1 MVVYMYLIRE
11 GKIQMKIL
19 ENKERLKNIAVIVL
33 VILMCGIIFFYE
45 TKKVGFHEDEG
56 YSIASAVNPT
66 NGLMEAYEPGV
77 DGPVWKTRDFVR
89 DYVTLAPENIF
100 NFWAL
105 YHNQA
110 GDNHPPLFYTLVHFS
125 TLLFGGQFT
134 KYSVFVV
141 NIIAFA
147 LSCFVIRRILKVLN
161 KDNLTIPILIFYG
174 LSMGTMSMVI
184 FQRMY
189 MLLTF
194 FIILYFYYS
203 IRIYLNKFELSK
215 ELLIKLGFTTVLG
228 FLTQYYFAIYAFL
241 IFAIMAIG
249 MIRKKMYKNAAKY
262 LGFHVLYAVIGVLLF
277 VPCIYHLF
285 FTDRGLK
292 NLANSAYFE
301 HLIDY
306 VKHFAYAFSINDNMI
321 LICSVLLVFLAGLIY
336 WFKKSDKKLVVL
348 LTTVPSIIYFFLV
361 VKLTS
366 FQELRYIMPVIPFV
380 SLSVFFILD
389 KLLQFKHKNIVITVI
404 AVVLVVNGIIFS
416 KPKFLY
422 EEYAQC
428 LEIAE
433 ENKDKSFVY
442 IYDNFFN
449 HMQSIPEMMIYEK
462 TLIVNI
468 NNNDMQYLLNNNELN
483 TEDSYILCIKSYM
496 DNDAILNEITSNT
509 DFKNVTKL
517 FEGDNSSEKI
527 SNNLYLVSK

>member
-1 MVVYMYLIRE
+1 
-11 GKIQMKIL
+11 MKIL

-56 YSIASAVNPT
+56 YTIASAVNPT
-66 NGLMEAYEPGV
+66 NGLMEAYEAGV

-89 DYVTLAPENIF
+89 NYVTLAPENIF

-134 KYSVFVV
+134 KYSAFVV

-321 LICSVLLVFLAGLIY
+321 LICSVLLVFLAGIIY

-380 SLSVFFILD
+380 SLTVFFILD
-389 KLLQFKHKNIVITVI
+389 KLLQFKYKNIVITVI
-404 AVVLVVNGIIFS
+404 AVVLVVNGMIFS

-449 HMQSIPEMMIYEK
+449 HMQSLPEMMIYEK
-462 TLIVNI
+462 TLIVNV
-468 NNNDMQYLLNNNELN
+468 NNNDMQYLLNNAELN

>member
-1 MVVYMYLIRE
+1 
-11 GKIQMKIL
+11 MKML
-19 ENKERLKNIAVIVL
+19 ENKERLKNIIVIVL

-66 NGLMEAYEPGV
+66 NGLMEAYEAGV
-77 DGPVWKTRDFVR
+77 EGPVWKTRDFVR
-89 DYVTLAPENIF
+89 NYVTLAPENIF

-134 KYSVFVV
+134 KYSAFVV

-194 FIILYFYYS
+194 FILLYFYYS

-262 LGFHVLYAVIGVLLF
+262 LGFHAIYAVIGILLF

-321 LICSVLLVFLAGLIY
+321 LICSVLLVFLAGIIY

-348 LTTVPSIIYFFLV
+348 LTTVPSVIYFFLV

-389 KLLQFKHKNIVITVI
+389 RLLQFKYKNIVITVI
-404 AVVLVVNGIIFS
+404 AIVLVVNGMIFS

-462 TLIVNI
+462 TLIVNV
-468 NNNDMQYLLNNNELN
+468 NNNDMQYLLNNSELN

>member
-1 MVVYMYLIRE
+1 
-11 GKIQMKIL
+11 MKML
-19 ENKERLKNIAVIVL
+19 ENKERLKNIIVIVL

-66 NGLMEAYEPGV
+66 NGLMEAYEAGV

-89 DYVTLAPENIF
+89 NYVTLAPENIF

-134 KYSVFVV
+134 KYSAFVV

-194 FIILYFYYS
+194 FILLYFYYS

-262 LGFHVLYAVIGVLLF
+262 LGFHAIYAVIGILLF

-321 LICSVLLVFLAGLIY
+321 LICSVLLVFLAGIIY

-348 LTTVPSIIYFFLV
+348 LTTVPSVIYFFLV

-389 KLLQFKHKNIVITVI
+389 RLLQFKYKNIVITVI
-404 AVVLVVNGIIFS
+404 AIVLVVNGMIFS

-462 TLIVNI
+462 TLIVNV
-468 NNNDMQYLLNNNELN
+468 NNNDMQYLLNNSELN

>member
-1 MVVYMYLIRE
+1 
-11 GKIQMKIL
+11 MKIL
-19 ENKERLKNIAVIVL
+19 ENKERVKNIIVIVL

-66 NGLMEAYEPGV
+66 NGLMEAYEAGV

-134 KYSVFVV
+134 KYSAFVV

-161 KDNLTIPILIFYG
+161 KDNLTIPILLFYG

-194 FIILYFYYS
+194 FILLYFYYS

-262 LGFHVLYAVIGVLLF
+262 LGFHAIYAVIGILLF

-321 LICSVLLVFLAGLIY
+321 LICSVLLVFLAGIIY

-348 LTTVPSIIYFFLV
+348 LTTVPSVIYFFLV

-380 SLSVFFILD
+380 ALSVFFILD
-389 KLLQFKHKNIVITVI
+389 RLLQFKYKNIVITVI
-404 AVVLVVNGIIFS
+404 AIVLVVNGMIFS

-462 TLIVNI
+462 TLIVNV
-468 NNNDMQYLLNNNELN
+468 NNNDMQYLLNNSELN

>member
-1 MVVYMYLIRE
+1 MELF
-11 GKIQMKIL
+11 K
-19 ENKERLKNIAVIVL
+19 NKEKFKNIL
-33 VILMCGIIFFYE
+33 VTIIIILMCGIIFFYQ

-56 YSIASAVNPT
+56 YSITSAVNPT
-66 NGLMEAYEPGV
+66 NGLMEAYEEGIN
-77 DGPVWKTRDFVR
+77 GPVWKTRDFVR
-89 DYVTLAPENIF
+89 NYVTLAPENIF

-125 TLLFGGQFT
+125 TLLFSGQFT

-147 LSCFVIRRILKVLN
+147 LSCFVIKKILKVLN

-174 LSMGTMSMVI
+174 LSMGTISMVI

-194 FIILYFYYS
+194 FILLYFYYS
-203 IRIYLNKFELSK
+203 IRVYLNKFELSK
-215 ELLIKLGFTTVLG
+215 ELLIKLGLTTVFG

-241 IFAIMAIG
+241 IFAIMAIE
-249 MIRKKMYKNAAKY
+249 MIRRKMYKNAGKY
-262 LGFHVLYAVIGVLLF
+262 LGFHALYAVIGIMLF

-306 VKHFAYAFSINDNMI
+306 IKHFAYAFSINDNMI
-321 LICSVLLVFLAGLIY
+321 LICSILLIFLTGIIY
-336 WFKKSDKKLVVL
+336 CFKKSDKKFIVL
-348 LTTVPSIIYFFLV
+348 LTIIPSVIYFFIV

-366 FQELRYIMPVIPFV
+366 FQELRYIMPVIPFITL
-380 SLSVFFILD
+380 SLFFILD
-389 KLLQFKHKNIVITVI
+389 SLLQFKYKNIVITIIAIALVI
-404 AVVLVVNGIIFS
+404 NGMIFS

-422 EEYAQC
+422 EEYAKC

-462 TLIVNI
+462 TLIVNV
-468 NNNDMQYLLNNNELN
+468 NNNDMQYLLNSTELN
-483 TEDSYILCIKSYM
+483 TENSYILCIKSYM
-496 DNDAILNEITSNT
+496 DNDSILKEITDNT
-509 DFKNVTKL
+509 DFKNITKL

>member
-1 MVVYMYLIRE
+1 ME
-11 GKIQMKIL
+11 KIL
-19 ENKERLKNIAVIVL
+19 KNKEKLKNIAVIVL
-33 VILMCGIIFFYE
+33 VILMCGIIFFYQ

-56 YSIASAVNPT
+56 YTIASSVNPT
-66 NGLMEAYEPGV
+66 NGLMEAYEAGV

-125 TLLFGGQFT
+125 TLFFGGQFS
-134 KYSVFVV
+134 KYSAFIV

-147 LSCFVIRRILKVLN
+147 LSCFVIRKILKILN
-161 KDNLTIPILIFYG
+161 KDNLTIPVLIFYG

-203 IRIYLNKFELSK
+203 IRIYLNNFELSK

-241 IFAIMAIG
+241 IFAIMAIV
-249 MIRKKMYKNAAKY
+249 MIKRKMYKNAAKY

-292 NLANSAYFE
+292 NLANSQYFE

-306 VKHFAYAFSINDNMI
+306 VKHFAYAFSIKDNMI
-321 LICSVLLVFLAGLIY
+321 LICAVLLVFLAGIIY
-336 WFKKSDKKLVVL
+336 WFKKSDKRTVVL
-348 LTTVPSIIYFFLV
+348 LTTVPSVIYFFLV
-361 VKLTS
+361 IKLTS
-366 FQELRYIMPVIPFV
+366 FQELRYIMPVIPFCA
-380 SLSVFFILD
+380 LAFFFVLD
-389 KLLQFKHKNIVITVI
+389 NLLQFKYKNIVITVI
-404 AVVLVVNGIIFS
+404 AIVLVVNGMIFS

-422 EEYAQC
+422 EEYAKC

-462 TLIVNI
+462 TLIVNV
-468 NNNDMQYLLNNNELN
+468 NNNDMQYLLNNEELED
-483 TEDSYILCIKSYM
+483 EDSYILCIKSYM
-496 DNDAILNEITSNT
+496 DNEAILNEITQNT
-509 DFKNVTKL
+509 DFKNVTQL

>member
-1 MVVYMYLIRE
+1 MEML
-11 GKIQMKIL
+11 K
-19 ENKERLKNIAVIVL
+19 NKEKLKNLIVVIL

-56 YSIASAVNPT
+56 YSISSAVNPT
-66 NGLMEAYEPGV
+66 NGLMEAYEAGV
-77 DGPVWKTRDFVR
+77 DGPVWKTRDFVKN
-89 DYVTLAPENIF
+89 YVTLQPENIF

-125 TLLFGGQFT
+125 TLLFSGEFT
-134 KYSVFVV
+134 KYSAFVV

-147 LSCFVIRRILKVLN
+147 LSCFVIRRILKILG
-161 KDNLTIPILIFYG
+161 KDNLTIGVLIFYG

-194 FIILYFYYS
+194 FIILYFYYTL
-203 IRIYLNKFELSK
+203 RIYLNDFKLSNELT
-215 ELLIKLGFTTVLG
+215 IKLGFTTVLG

-241 IFAIMAIG
+241 IFVIMAIA
-249 MIRKKMYKNAAKY
+249 MIKKKKYKDLGKY
-262 LGFHVLYAVIGVLLF
+262 FGFHVLYAVIGVLLF

-292 NLANSAYFE
+292 NLENSDYFE

-321 LICSVLLVFLAGLIY
+321 LICAVLLVLFTGIVY

-348 LTTVPSIIYFFLV
+348 LTTVPSFIYFFIT

-366 FQELRYIMPVIPFV
+366 FQELRYIMPMIPFV
-380 SLSVFFILD
+380 ALSLFFVLDNIL
-389 KLLQFKHKNIVITVI
+389 KFKYKNIVITIIAALLVI
-404 AVVLVVNGIIFS
+404 NGMIFS

-422 EEYAQC
+422 EEYAKC

-433 ENKDKSFVY
+433 ENRDKSFVY

-449 HMQSIPEMMIYEK
+449 HMQSLPEMMIYEK
-462 TLIVNI
+462 TLIVNV
-468 NNNDMQYLLNNNELN
+468 NNNDMQYLLNNKELENEN
-483 TEDSYILCIKSYM
+483 SYILCIKTYM
-496 DNDAILNEITSNT
+496 NNDEILNEITSNT

>member
-1 MVVYMYLIRE
+1 
-11 GKIQMKIL
+11 MKML
-19 ENKERLKNIAVIVL
+19 ENKERLKNIIVIVL

-66 NGLMEAYEPGV
+66 NGLMEAYEAGV

-89 DYVTLAPENIF
+89 NYVTLAPENIF

-134 KYSVFVV
+134 KYSAFVV

-194 FIILYFYYS
+194 FILLYFYYS

-249 MIRKKMYKNAAKY
+249 MIKKKMYKNAAKY
-262 LGFHVLYAVIGVLLF
+262 LGFHSIYAVIGILLF

-321 LICSVLLVFLAGLIY
+321 LICSVLLVFLAGIIY

-348 LTTVPSIIYFFLV
+348 LTTVPSVIYFFLV

-389 KLLQFKHKNIVITVI
+389 RLLQFKYKNIVITVI
-404 AVVLVVNGIIFS
+404 AIVLVVNGMIFS

-462 TLIVNI
+462 TLIVNV
-468 NNNDMQYLLNNNELN
+468 NNNDMQYLLNNAELN

>member
-1 MVVYMYLIRE
+1 
-11 GKIQMKIL
+11 MKIL
-19 ENKERLKNIAVIVL
+19 ENKERVKNIIVIVL

-66 NGLMEAYEPGV
+66 NGLMEAYEAGV

-134 KYSVFVV
+134 KYSAFVV

-194 FIILYFYYS
+194 FILLYFYYS

-262 LGFHVLYAVIGVLLF
+262 LGFHAIYAVIGILLF

-321 LICSVLLVFLAGLIY
+321 LICSVLLVFLAGIIY

-348 LTTVPSIIYFFLV
+348 LTTVPSVIYFFLV

-389 KLLQFKHKNIVITVI
+389 RLLQFKYKNIVITVI
-404 AVVLVVNGIIFS
+404 AIVLVVNGMIFS

-462 TLIVNI
+462 TLIVNV
-468 NNNDMQYLLNNNELN
+468 NNNDMQYLLNNSELN

>member
-1 MVVYMYLIRE
+1 MNL
-11 GKIQMKIL
+11 L
-19 ENKERLKNIAVIVL
+19 NNKEKVKNILVIFI

-56 YSIASAVNPT
+56 YTIASSVNPT
-66 NGLMEAYEPGV
+66 NGLMVAYDESGNTE
-77 DGPVWKTRDFVR
+77 GPVWKTRDFVKN
-89 DYVTLAPENIF
+89 YVTLTPQNYL

-125 TLLFGGQFT
+125 TILFSGEFT
-134 KYSVFVV
+134 KYSVFLV

-147 LSCFVIRRILKVLN
+147 LSCFIIRKILKILD
-161 KDNLTIPILIFYG
+161 KDNLTIGTLIFYG

-194 FIILYFYYS
+194 FILLYFYYS
-203 IRIYLNKFELSK
+203 IRIYLNNFDLSK
-215 ELLIKLGFTTVLG
+215 ELIIKLGITTVLG

-241 IFAIMAIG
+241 IFVLMIIE
-249 MIRKKMYKNAAKY
+249 MIRKRKYKNIKKY
-262 LGFHVLYAVIGVLLF
+262 VLFHILYAIIGILLF
-277 VPCIYHLF
+277 IPCIYHLF

-301 HLIDY
+301 HFVDY
-306 VKHFAYAFSINDNMI
+306 IKHFAYAFSINDNMI
-321 LICSVLLVFLAGLIY
+321 LIVSVLLIFFAGIIY
-336 WFKKSDKKLVVL
+336 LFKKSNKKFIVL
-348 LTTVPSIIYFFLV
+348 LTILPSIFYFFIV

-380 SLSVFFILD
+380 SLSLFFILD
-389 KLLQFKHKNIVITVI
+389 KLLQFKYKNIAII
-404 AVVLVVNGIIFS
+404 AIAIILVVNGMIFS

-422 EEYAQC
+422 EEYEKC

-433 ENKDKSFVY
+433 ENRDKSFIY

-462 TLIVNI
+462 SLIINVNNDELKYVI
-468 NNNDMQYLLNNNELN
+468 NNNDLNN
-483 TEDSYILCIKSYM
+483 EDSYILCIKTYL
-496 DNDAILNEITSNT
+496 DNDSILNTLTNNT
-509 DFKNVTKL
+509 DFKYVTKL
-517 FEGDNSSEKI
+517 FEGEDSSEKI
-527 SNNLYLVSK
+527 GNNLYLMSKTEI

>member
-1 MVVYMYLIRE
+1 
-11 GKIQMKIL
+11 MKLL
-19 ENKERLKNIAVIVL
+19 ENKEKLKNIVVIL
-33 VILMCGIIFFYE
+33 IVILMCGIIFFYE

-56 YSIASAVNPT
+56 YTIASSVNPN
-66 NGLMEAYEPGV
+66 NGLMVAYDETGNT
-77 DGPVWKTRDFVR
+77 DGPVWKTRDFVK
-89 DYVTLAPENIF
+89 DYVTLTPENYF

-105 YHNQA
+105 YHNQM
-110 GDNHPPLFYTLVHFS
+110 GDNHPPFFYTLVHFS
-125 TLLFGGQFT
+125 TILFSGEFT
-134 KYSVFVV
+134 KYSVFIV
-141 NIIAFA
+141 NIIAFI
-147 LSCFVIRRILKVLN
+147 LSCFVIRKILKVLD
-161 KDNLTIPILIFYG
+161 KDNLTIGTLIFYG

-194 FIILYFYYS
+194 FILLYFYYS
-203 IRIYLNKFELSK
+203 IKIYLNNFELSK
-215 ELLIKLGFTTVLG
+215 SLLVKLGITTVLG

-241 IFAIMAIG
+241 IFVFMIIE
-249 MIRKKMYKNAAKY
+249 MIRKKMYKNMKKY
-262 LGFHVLYAVIGVLLF
+262 IGFHVIYAVIGVLLF

-321 LICSVLLVFLAGLIY
+321 LIISILLIFLAGIVYL
-336 WFKKSDKKLVVL
+336 FKKSDKKFIVL
-348 LTTVPSIIYFFLV
+348 LTILPSVIYFFIV

-366 FQELRYIMPVIPFV
+366 FQELRYIMPMIPFV
-380 SLSVFFILD
+380 SLTLFLILD
-389 KLLQFKHKNIVITVI
+389 KLLQFKYKNLAITSLAIILVIT
-404 AVVLVVNGIIFS
+404 GIIFS

-422 EEYAQC
+422 EEYAKC
-428 LEIAE
+428 LDIAE

-449 HMQSIPEMMIYEK
+449 HMQSIPEMMTYEK
-462 TLIVNI
+462 SLIINVNNDELKYVI
-468 NNNDMQYLLNNNELN
+468 NNSELNN
-483 TEDSYILCIKSYM
+483 EDSYILCIKTYL
-496 DNDAILNEITSNT
+496 DNESIINEITNNT
-509 DFKNVTKL
+509 DFKYVSQL

-527 SNNLYLVSK
+527 SNNLYLVSKSQ

>member
-1 MVVYMYLIRE
+1 MELF
-11 GKIQMKIL
+11 K
-19 ENKERLKNIAVIVL
+19 NKEKFKNIL
-33 VILMCGIIFFYE
+33 VTIIIILMCGIIFFYQ

-56 YSIASAVNPT
+56 YSITSAVNPT
-66 NGLMEAYEPGV
+66 NGLMEAYEEGIN
-77 DGPVWKTRDFVR
+77 GPVWKTRDFVR
-89 DYVTLAPENIF
+89 NYVTLAPENIF

-125 TLLFGGQFT
+125 TLLFSGQFT

-147 LSCFVIRRILKVLN
+147 LSCFVIKKILKVLN

-174 LSMGTMSMVI
+174 LSMGTISMVI

-194 FIILYFYYS
+194 FILLYFYYS
-203 IRIYLNKFELSK
+203 IRVYLNKFELSK
-215 ELLIKLGFTTVLG
+215 ELLIKLGLTTVFG

-241 IFAIMAIG
+241 IFAIMAIE
-249 MIRKKMYKNAAKY
+249 MIRRKMYKNAGKY
-262 LGFHVLYAVIGVLLF
+262 LGFHALYAVIGIMLF

-306 VKHFAYAFSINDNMI
+306 IKHFAYAFSINDNMI
-321 LICSVLLVFLAGLIY
+321 LICSILLIFLTGIIY
-336 WFKKSDKKLVVL
+336 CFKKSDKKFIVL
-348 LTTVPSIIYFFLV
+348 LTIIPSVIYFFIV

-366 FQELRYIMPVIPFV
+366 FQELRYIMPVIPFITL
-380 SLSVFFILD
+380 SLFFILD
-389 KLLQFKHKNIVITVI
+389 SLLQFKYKNIVITIIAIALVI
-404 AVVLVVNGIIFS
+404 NGMIFS

-422 EEYAQC
+422 EEYAKC

-462 TLIVNI
+462 TLIVNV
-468 NNNDMQYLLNNNELN
+468 NNNDMQYLLNNAELN
-483 TEDSYILCIKSYM
+483 TENSYILCIKSYM
-496 DNDAILNEITSNT
+496 DNDSILKEITDNT
-509 DFKNVTKL
+509 DFKNITKL

>member
-1 MVVYMYLIRE
+1 
-11 GKIQMKIL
+11 MKIL
-19 ENKERLKNIAVIVL
+19 ENKEKLKNIIVIVL

-66 NGLMEAYEPGV
+66 NGLMEAYEAGV

-134 KYSVFVV
+134 KYSAFVV

-194 FIILYFYYS
+194 FILLYFYYS

-262 LGFHVLYAVIGVLLF
+262 LGFHAIYAVIGILLF

-321 LICSVLLVFLAGLIY
+321 LICSVLLVFLAGIIY

-348 LTTVPSIIYFFLV
+348 LTTVPSVIYFFLV

-389 KLLQFKHKNIVITVI
+389 RLLQFKYKNIVITVI
-404 AVVLVVNGIIFS
+404 AIVLVVNGMIFS

-462 TLIVNI
+462 TLIVNV
-468 NNNDMQYLLNNNELN
+468 NNNDMQYLLNNSELN

>member
-1 MVVYMYLIRE
+1 MVVYIYLIRE

-19 ENKERLKNIAVIVL
+19 ENKERVKNIIVIVL

-66 NGLMEAYEPGV
+66 NGLMEAYEAGV

-134 KYSVFVV
+134 KYSAFVV

-194 FIILYFYYS
+194 FILLYFYYS

-262 LGFHVLYAVIGVLLF
+262 LGFHAIYAVIGILLF

-321 LICSVLLVFLAGLIY
+321 LICSVLLVFLAGIIY

-348 LTTVPSIIYFFLV
+348 LTTVPSVIYFFLV

-389 KLLQFKHKNIVITVI
+389 RLLQFKYKNIVITVI
-404 AVVLVVNGIIFS
+404 AIVLVVNGMIFS

-462 TLIVNI
+462 TLIVNV
-468 NNNDMQYLLNNNELN
+468 NNNDMQYLLNNSELN

>member
-1 MVVYMYLIRE
+1 
-11 GKIQMKIL
+11 MKIL
-19 ENKERLKNIAVIVL
+19 ENKERVKNIIVIVL

-66 NGLMEAYEPGV
+66 NGLMEAYEAGV

-134 KYSVFVV
+134 KYSAFVV

-194 FIILYFYYS
+194 FILLYFYYS

-241 IFAIMAIG
+241 ISAIMAIG

-262 LGFHVLYAVIGVLLF
+262 LGFHAIYAVIGILLF

-321 LICSVLLVFLAGLIY
+321 LICSVLLVFLAGIIY

-348 LTTVPSIIYFFLV
+348 LTTVPSVIYFFLV

-389 KLLQFKHKNIVITVI
+389 RLLQFKYKNIVITVI
-404 AVVLVVNGIIFS
+404 AIVLVVNGMIFS

-462 TLIVNI
+462 TLIVNV
-468 NNNDMQYLLNNNELN
+468 NNNDMQYLLNNSELN

>member
-1 MVVYMYLIRE
+1 
-11 GKIQMKIL
+11 MKIL

-56 YSIASAVNPT
+56 YTIASAVNPT
-66 NGLMEAYEPGV
+66 NGLMEAYEAGV

-89 DYVTLAPENIF
+89 NYVTLAPENIF

-134 KYSVFVV
+134 KYSAFVV

-321 LICSVLLVFLAGLIY
+321 LICSVLLVFLAGIIY

-380 SLSVFFILD
+380 SLTVFFILD
-389 KLLQFKHKNIVITVI
+389 KLLQFKYKNIVITVI
-404 AVVLVVNGIIFS
+404 AVVLVVNGMIFS

-462 TLIVNI
+462 TLIVNV
-468 NNNDMQYLLNNNELN
+468 NNNDMQYLLNNAELN

>member
-1 MVVYMYLIRE
+1 MELF
-11 GKIQMKIL
+11 K
-19 ENKERLKNIAVIVL
+19 NKEKFKNIL
-33 VILMCGIIFFYE
+33 VTIIIILMCGIIFFYQ

-56 YSIASAVNPT
+56 YSITSAVNPT
-66 NGLMEAYEPGV
+66 NGLMEAYEEGIN
-77 DGPVWKTRDFVR
+77 GPVWKTRDFVR
-89 DYVTLAPENIF
+89 NYVTLAPENIF

-125 TLLFGGQFT
+125 TLLFSGQFT

-147 LSCFVIRRILKVLN
+147 LSCFVIKKILKVLN

-174 LSMGTMSMVI
+174 LSMGTISMVI

-194 FIILYFYYS
+194 FILLYFYYS
-203 IRIYLNKFELSK
+203 IRVYLNKFELSK
-215 ELLIKLGFTTVLG
+215 ELLIKLGLTTVFG

-241 IFAIMAIG
+241 IFAIMAIE
-249 MIRKKMYKNAAKY
+249 MIRRKMYKNAGKY
-262 LGFHVLYAVIGVLLF
+262 LGFHALYAVIGIMLF

-306 VKHFAYAFSINDNMI
+306 IKHFAYAFSINDNMI
-321 LICSVLLVFLAGLIY
+321 LICSILLIFLTGIIY
-336 WFKKSDKKLVVL
+336 CFKKSDKKFIVL
-348 LTTVPSIIYFFLV
+348 LTIIPSVIYFFIV

-366 FQELRYIMPVIPFV
+366 FQELRYIMPVIPFITL
-380 SLSVFFILD
+380 SLFFILD
-389 KLLQFKHKNIVITVI
+389 SLLQFKYKNIVITIIAIALVI
-404 AVVLVVNGIIFS
+404 NGMIFS

-422 EEYAQC
+422 EEYAKC

-462 TLIVNI
+462 TLIVNV
-468 NNNDMQYLLNNNELN
+468 NNNDMQYLLNNAELN
-483 TEDSYILCIKSYM
+483 TENSYILCIKSYM
-496 DNDAILNEITSNT
+496 DNDSILKEITSNT

>member
-1 MVVYMYLIRE
+1 MVVYIYLIRE

-19 ENKERLKNIAVIVL
+19 ENKERVKNIIVIVL

-66 NGLMEAYEPGV
+66 NGLMEAYEAGV

-89 DYVTLAPENIF
+89 NYVTLAPENIF

-134 KYSVFVV
+134 KYSAFVV

-194 FIILYFYYS
+194 FILLYFYYS

-249 MIRKKMYKNAAKY
+249 MIKKKMYKNAAKY
-262 LGFHVLYAVIGVLLF
+262 LGFHSIYAVIGILLF

-321 LICSVLLVFLAGLIY
+321 LICSVLLVFLAGIIY

-348 LTTVPSIIYFFLV
+348 LTTVPSVIYFFLV

-389 KLLQFKHKNIVITVI
+389 RLLQFKYKNIVITVI
-404 AVVLVVNGIIFS
+404 AIVLVVNGMIFS

-462 TLIVNI
+462 TLIVNV
-468 NNNDMQYLLNNNELN
+468 NNNDMQYLLNNSELN

>member
-1 MVVYMYLIRE
+1 
-11 GKIQMKIL
+11 MKLL
-19 ENKERLKNIAVIVL
+19 ENKEKLKNIAVIII
-33 VILMCGIIFFYE
+33 VILMCGIIFFYQ

-56 YSIASAVNPT
+56 YTLASSVNPT
-66 NGLMEAYEPGV
+66 NGLMVAYDENGEI
-77 DGPVWKTRDFVR
+77 DGPVWKTREFVTN
-89 DYVTLAPENIF
+89 YVTLSPENIF

-125 TLLFGGQFT
+125 TLLFNGEFS

-147 LSCFVIRRILKVLN
+147 LSCVVIRKILKVLD
-161 KDNLTIPILIFYG
+161 KDNLIIPTLIFYG

-203 IRIYLNKFELSK
+203 IRIYLNNFELSK

-241 IFAIMAIG
+241 IFVIIAIE
-249 MIRKKMYKNAAKY
+249 MIRRKMYKNLGKY
-262 LGFHVLYAVIGVLLF
+262 FAFHALYAVIGVLLF

-292 NLANSAYFE
+292 NLGNSAYFE

-321 LICSVLLVFLAGLIY
+321 LIISILLVFFAGIVYL
-336 WFKKSDKKLVVL
+336 FKKADKKLVVL
-348 LTTVPSIIYFFLV
+348 LTIVPSVIFFYSC
-361 VKLTS
+361 KT
-366 FQELRYIMPVIPFV
+366 
-380 SLSVFFILD
+380 
-389 KLLQFKHKNIVITVI
+389 N
-404 AVVLVVNGIIFS
+404 IFS
-416 KPKFLY
+416 R
-422 EEYAQC
+422 A
-428 LEIAE
+428 
-433 ENKDKSFVY
+433 
-442 IYDNFFN
+442 
-449 HMQSIPEMMIYEK
+449 
-462 TLIVNI
+462 
-468 NNNDMQYLLNNNELN
+468 
-483 TEDSYILCIKSYM
+483 
-496 DNDAILNEITSNT
+496 
-509 DFKNVTKL
+509 
-517 FEGDNSSEKI
+517 
-527 SNNLYLVSK
+527 

>member
-1 MVVYMYLIRE
+1 MELF
-11 GKIQMKIL
+11 K
-19 ENKERLKNIAVIVL
+19 NKEKFKNIL
-33 VILMCGIIFFYE
+33 VTIIIILMCGIIFFYQ

-56 YSIASAVNPT
+56 YSITSAVNPT
-66 NGLMEAYEPGV
+66 NGLMEAYEEGIN
-77 DGPVWKTRDFVR
+77 GPVWKTRDFVR
-89 DYVTLAPENIF
+89 NYVTLAPENIF

-125 TLLFGGQFT
+125 TLLFSGQFT

-147 LSCFVIRRILKVLN
+147 LSCFVIKKILKVLN

-174 LSMGTMSMVI
+174 LSMGTISMVI

-194 FIILYFYYS
+194 FILLYFYYS
-203 IRIYLNKFELSK
+203 IRVYLNKFELSK
-215 ELLIKLGFTTVLG
+215 ELLIKLGLTTVLG

-241 IFAIMAIG
+241 IFAIMAIE
-249 MIRKKMYKNAAKY
+249 MIRRKMYKNAGKY
-262 LGFHVLYAVIGVLLF
+262 LGFHALYAVIGILLF

-321 LICSVLLVFLAGLIY
+321 LICSILLIFFAGIIY
-336 WFKKSDKKLVVL
+336 WFKKSDKKFIVL
-348 LTTVPSIIYFFLV
+348 LTIIPSTIYFFIV

-380 SLSVFFILD
+380 SLSLFFILD
-389 KLLQFKHKNIVITVI
+389 RLLQFKYKNIVITIIAIALVI
-404 AVVLVVNGIIFS
+404 NGMIFS

-422 EEYAQC
+422 EEYAKC

-462 TLIVNI
+462 TLIVNV
-468 NNNDMQYLLNNNELN
+468 NNNDMQYLLNNAELN
-483 TEDSYILCIKSYM
+483 TENSYILCIKSYM
-496 DNDAILNEITSNT
+496 DNDSILKEITSNT

>member
-1 MVVYMYLIRE
+1 MELF
-11 GKIQMKIL
+11 K
-19 ENKERLKNIAVIVL
+19 NKEKFKNIL
-33 VILMCGIIFFYE
+33 VTIIIILMCGIIFFYQ

-56 YSIASAVNPT
+56 YSITSAVNPT
-66 NGLMEAYEPGV
+66 NGLMEAYEEGIN
-77 DGPVWKTRDFVR
+77 GPVWKTRDFVR
-89 DYVTLAPENIF
+89 NYVTLAPENIF

-125 TLLFGGQFT
+125 TLLFSGQFT

-147 LSCFVIRRILKVLN
+147 LSCFVIKKILKVLN

-174 LSMGTMSMVI
+174 LSMGTISMVI

-194 FIILYFYYS
+194 FILLYFYYS
-203 IRIYLNKFELSK
+203 IRVYLNKFELSK
-215 ELLIKLGFTTVLG
+215 ELLIKLGLTTVFG

-241 IFAIMAIG
+241 IFAIMAIE
-249 MIRKKMYKNAAKY
+249 MIRRKMYKNAGKY
-262 LGFHVLYAVIGVLLF
+262 LGFHALYAVIGILLF

-321 LICSVLLVFLAGLIY
+321 LICSILLIFFAGIIY
-336 WFKKSDKKLVVL
+336 WFKKSDKKFIVL
-348 LTTVPSIIYFFLV
+348 LTIIPSTIYFFIV

-380 SLSVFFILD
+380 SLSLFFILD
-389 KLLQFKHKNIVITVI
+389 RLLQFKYKNIVITIIAIALVI
-404 AVVLVVNGIIFS
+404 NGMIFS

-422 EEYAQC
+422 EEYAKC

-462 TLIVNI
+462 TLIVNV
-468 NNNDMQYLLNNNELN
+468 NNNDMQYLLNNAELN
-483 TEDSYILCIKSYM
+483 TENSYILCIKSYM
-496 DNDAILNEITSNT
+496 DNDSILKEITSNT

>member
-1 MVVYMYLIRE
+1 
-11 GKIQMKIL
+11 MKLL
-19 ENKERLKNIAVIVL
+19 ENKEKLRNIAVIVV
-33 VILMCGIIFFYE
+33 VILMCGIIFFYQ

-56 YSIASAVNPT
+56 YSIASSVNPT
-66 NGLMEAYEPGV
+66 NGLMVAYDESGNV
-77 DGPVWKTRDFVR
+77 EGPVWKTREFVK
-89 DYVTLAPENIF
+89 DYVTLSPENIF
-100 NFWAL
+100 NFYAL

-125 TLLFGGQFT
+125 TLLFAGEFT

-141 NIIAFA
+141 NIIAFI
-147 LSCFVIRRILKVLN
+147 LSCVVIRKILKILN
-161 KDNLTIPILIFYG
+161 KDNLTIGTLIFYG
-174 LSMGTMSMVI
+174 LSMGTISMVI

-194 FIILYFYYS
+194 FILLYFYYS
-203 IRIYLNKFELSK
+203 IRVYLNNFELSK
-215 ELLIKLGFTTVLG
+215 ELLIKLGITTVLG

-241 IFAIMAIG
+241 IFAIMAIE
-249 MIRKKMYKNAAKY
+249 MIRRKMYKN
-262 LGFHVLYAVIGVLLF
+262 LGRYFAFHALYAVIGVLLF

-321 LICSVLLVFLAGLIY
+321 LIVSILLIFFAGIVYL
-336 WFKKSDKKLVVL
+336 FKKSDKKLVVL
-348 LTTVPSIIYFFLV
+348 LTIVPSIIYFFIV
-361 VKLTS
+361 IKLTS

-380 SLSVFFILD
+380 SLSLFFILD
-389 KLLQFKHKNIVITVI
+389 KLLQFKYKNVVIIAIAIILVI
-404 AVVLVVNGIIFS
+404 NGMIFS

-422 EEYAQC
+422 EEYAEC

-442 IYDNFFN
+442 VYDNFFN

-468 NNNDMQYLLNNNELN
+468 NNNDMKYLINNNELN
-483 TEDSYILCIKSYM
+483 TEDSYILCIKTYL
-496 DNDAILNEITSNT
+496 DNDSILNEITSNT

-517 FEGDNSSEKI
+517 FEGDNSSEAI

>member
-1 MVVYMYLIRE
+1 
-11 GKIQMKIL
+11 MKIL
-19 ENKERLKNIAVIVL
+19 ENKERVKNIIVIVL

-66 NGLMEAYEPGV
+66 NGLMEAYEAGV

-134 KYSVFVV
+134 KYSAFVV

-194 FIILYFYYS
+194 FILLYFYYS

-262 LGFHVLYAVIGVLLF
+262 LGFHAIYAVIGILLF

-321 LICSVLLVFLAGLIY
+321 LICSVLLVFLAGIIY

-348 LTTVPSIIYFFLV
+348 LTTVPSVIYFFLV

-366 FQELRYIMPVIPFV
+366 FQELRYIMPVIPFI

-389 KLLQFKHKNIVITVI
+389 RLLQFKYKNIVITVI
-404 AVVLVVNGIIFS
+404 AIVLVVNGMIFS

-462 TLIVNI
+462 TLIVNV
-468 NNNDMQYLLNNNELN
+468 NNNDMQYLLNNSELN

>member
-1 MVVYMYLIRE
+1 
-11 GKIQMKIL
+11 MKIL
-19 ENKERLKNIAVIVL
+19 ENKEKLKNIIVIVL

-66 NGLMEAYEPGV
+66 NGLMEAYEAGV

-134 KYSVFVV
+134 KYSAFVV

-194 FIILYFYYS
+194 FILLYFYYS

-249 MIRKKMYKNAAKY
+249 MIKKKMYKNAAKY
-262 LGFHVLYAVIGVLLF
+262 LGFHAIYAVIGILLF

-292 NLANSAYFE
+292 NLANSEYFE

-321 LICSVLLVFLAGLIY
+321 LICSVLLVFLAGIIY

-348 LTTVPSIIYFFLV
+348 LTTVPSVIYFFLV

-389 KLLQFKHKNIVITVI
+389 KLLQFKYKNIVITVI
-404 AVVLVVNGIIFS
+404 AIVLVVNGMIFS

-462 TLIVNI
+462 TLIVNV
-468 NNNDMQYLLNNNELN
+468 NNNDMQYLLNNSELN

>member
-1 MVVYMYLIRE
+1 
-11 GKIQMKIL
+11 MKML
-19 ENKERLKNIAVIVL
+19 ENKERLKNIIVIVL

-66 NGLMEAYEPGV
+66 NGLMEAYEAGV

-89 DYVTLAPENIF
+89 NYVTLAPENIF

-134 KYSVFVV
+134 KYSAFVV

-194 FIILYFYYS
+194 FILLYFYYS

-249 MIRKKMYKNAAKY
+249 MIKKKMYKNAAKY
-262 LGFHVLYAVIGVLLF
+262 LGFHSIYAVIGILLF

-321 LICSVLLVFLAGLIY
+321 LICSVLLVFLAGIIY

-348 LTTVPSIIYFFLV
+348 LTTVPSVIYFFLV

-389 KLLQFKHKNIVITVI
+389 RLLQFKYKNIVITVI
-404 AVVLVVNGIIFS
+404 AIVLVVNGMIFS

-462 TLIVNI
+462 TLIVNV
-468 NNNDMQYLLNNNELN
+468 NNNDMQYLLNNSELN